1 MKKNAQIRDELK
13 NFYFLKIAQVKQTL
27 ETFNISTVPYHKMS
41 YEKNN

>member
-1 MKKNAQIRDELK
+1 MKKKAQIKDEL

-41 YEKNN
+41 HEKNN